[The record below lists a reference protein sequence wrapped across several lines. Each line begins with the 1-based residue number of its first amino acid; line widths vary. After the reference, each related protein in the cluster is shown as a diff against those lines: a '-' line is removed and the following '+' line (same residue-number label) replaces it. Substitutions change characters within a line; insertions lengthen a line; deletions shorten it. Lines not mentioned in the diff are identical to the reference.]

1 MWSPELHSPFP
12 TIGIS
17 IVSDG
22 NKNKS
27 NKKFD
32 DDDMVMEIDIDAT
45 RAKLDAIFQSMDA
58 NRDYHIRNIPTKP
71 ETNDIDHERILHECL
86 SWYHTSVASNNNG
99 DDVDWTIQ
107 TNKEPYQLYK
117 TLWNTILTL
126 APEDDKSS
134 SSSSPTMVVV
144 PSLDSHT
151 LHRVAVTVNAALIR
165 LNIPVRVTQLY
176 TPSKSS
182 PYGIIQLSP
191 IPGMGNPET
200 TIISE
205 EG

>member
-1 MWSPELHSPFP
+1 
-12 TIGIS
+12 
-17 IVSDG
+17 
-22 NKNKS
+22 
-27 NKKFD
+27 
-32 DDDMVMEIDIDAT
+32 MVMEIDIDAT

-86 SWYHTSVASNNNG
+86 SWYHASVASNNNG